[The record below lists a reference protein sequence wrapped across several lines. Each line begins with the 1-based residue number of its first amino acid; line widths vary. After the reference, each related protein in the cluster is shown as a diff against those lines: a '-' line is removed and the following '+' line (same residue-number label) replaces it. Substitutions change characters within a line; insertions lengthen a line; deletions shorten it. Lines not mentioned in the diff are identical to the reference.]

1 MSTVLKIFLGFQL
14 CGPENIAIIKIR
26 FITFSLSLIWPVVL
40 LASGA
45 TPTFLSYLHGIEG
58 KSHIDYIKSN
68 RVSLLN
74 LVFPASALIINAAM
88 KIYSDQLNRQ
98 MATSDSV
105 FVIYGVNTQ
114 SAHKQEEKFSFSL
127 GSMVGFPAIILLT
140 FFISFGS
147 RNLRLLL
154 FIPIQVSMVAIAL
167 PSFIIYMNRKIKQ
180 RAFNL
185 ASDISE
191 TFETSCVSLKK
202 LRSIRIAP
210 KMVAFRSGP
219 NQNF

>member
-1 MSTVLKIFLGFQL
+1 MSTILKIFLGFQL
-14 CGPENIAIIKIR
+14 CGPENIAIIRIR
-26 FITFSLSLIWPVVL
+26 FITISLSLIWPVVL

-45 TPTFLSYLHGIEG
+45 TPSFLTHLHGIDG
-58 KSHIDYIKSN
+58 KSHYDYIKSN
-68 RVSLLN
+68 RVEILN
-74 LVFPASALIINAAM
+74 LVFPMSALIINVAM

-98 MATSDSV
+98 MAISDSV

-114 SAHKQEEKFSFSL
+114 SAHEREEKFSFSF
-127 GSMVGFPAIILLT
+127 GSIVGIPAIILLT

-147 RNLRLLL
+147 QNLQLLL
-154 FIPIQVSMVAIAL
+154 FIPIQVSMVNIAL
-167 PSFIIYMNRKIKQ
+167 PSFIIYKNSKIKQ

-185 ASDISE
+185 AADISE